1 MAGSKRN
8 AIRQLRT
15 SDGVRAWIY
24 GGDDPAAMAM
34 TFAYLSLLVLVG
46 IGRLA
51 ELGISRRNQRQL
63 EKQGVRKIPEPHFR
77 WLVYLDGG
85 VLVCAGAE
93 VLILHRPL
101 IPALA
106 IPMAM
111 LFVLANLLRWWVIR
125 TLAGHWNVEVME
137 AARVGVVRSGPY
149 RWVRP
154 PNYVAVVVEIFSLP
168 MIHTAWITAI
178 AGTLIDLEI
187 LRRRIRVE
195 DGFLMSNP
203 AYRLAMGGK
212 PRFLPRVFKR
222 RSRASGEERA
232 A

>member
-1 MAGSKRN
+1 
-8 AIRQLRT
+8 
-15 SDGVRAWIY
+15 
-24 GGDDPAAMAM
+24 M

-77 WLVYLDGG
+77 WMVFLHGG
-85 VLVCAGAE
+85 VIVCAGAE
-93 VLILHRPL
+93 VLFLHRPL

-106 IPMAM
+106 IPMAA

-137 AARVGVVRSGPY
+137 SSRVGVVCSGPY
-149 RWVRP
+149 RWVRH
-154 PNYVAVVVEIFSLP
+154 PNYVGVVLEIFSLP

-178 AGTLIDLEI
+178 VGTLGYLEI

-203 AYRLAMGGK
+203 AYRLTMGGK
-212 PRFLPRVFKR
+212 PRFFPRLFKR
-222 RSRASGEERA
+222 RSRLPGEERA

>member
-1 MAGSKRN
+1 
-8 AIRQLRT
+8 
-15 SDGVRAWIY
+15 
-24 GGDDPAAMAM
+24 M
-34 TFAYLSLLVLVG
+34 TIAYLFLLVLVA

-63 EKQGVRKIPEPHFR
+63 EKQGARKIPEPHFR
-77 WLVYLDGG
+77 WMVFLHVG

-106 IPMAM
+106 VPMTL

-137 AARVGVVRSGPY
+137 SSGVGVVSSGPY
-149 RWVRP
+149 RWVRH

-168 MIHTAWITAI
+168 MIHAAWITAVS
-178 AGTLIDLEI
+178 GTIGNLEI
-187 LRRRIRVE
+187 LRRRLRVE
-195 DGFLMSNP
+195 DGVLLSNP

-212 PRFLPRVFKR
+212 PRFLPRVLHNIK
-222 RSRASGEERA
+222 S
-232 A
+232 

>member
-1 MAGSKRN
+1 
-8 AIRQLRT
+8 
-15 SDGVRAWIY
+15 
-24 GGDDPAAMAM
+24 MAM
-34 TFAYLSLLVLVG
+34 TIAYLSLLVLVG

-51 ELGISRRNQRQL
+51 ELGISRRNQRHL

-77 WLVYLDGG
+77 WMVFLHGG

-106 IPMAM
+106 ISMAV

-125 TLAGHWNVEVME
+125 ILAEHWNVEVME
-137 AARVGVVRSGPY
+137 SSRVGVVSSGPY
-149 RWVRP
+149 RWVRH

-168 MIHTAWITAI
+168 MIHAAWITAI
-178 AGTLIDLEI
+178 AGTLGNLEI
-187 LRRRIRVE
+187 LRRRLRVE
-195 DGFLMSNP
+195 DGVLLSNP

-212 PRFLPRVFKR
+212 PRFFPQCLSGIRKR
-222 RSRASGEERA
+222 PGKGA

>member
-1 MAGSKRN
+1 
-8 AIRQLRT
+8 
-15 SDGVRAWIY
+15 
-24 GGDDPAAMAM
+24 MAM
-34 TFAYLSLLVLVG
+34 TVAYISLLVLVG

-77 WLVYLDGG
+77 WMVMLHGS
-85 VLVCAGAE
+85 VLVGAGAE
-93 VLILHRPL
+93 VLFLRRPL

-106 IPMAM
+106 IPMAA
-111 LFVLANLLRWWVIR
+111 LFVLSNALRWWVIR

-137 AARVGVVRSGPY
+137 SSLVGVVSSGPY
-149 RWVRP
+149 RWVRH
-154 PNYVAVVVEIFSLP
+154 PNYVGVVMEIFSLP

-178 AGTLIDLEI
+178 VGTLGYLEI

-195 DGFLMSNP
+195 DGFLMSSP
-203 AYRLAMGGK
+203 DYRLTMGGK
-212 PRFLPRVFKR
+212 PRFFPRMFKR
-222 RSRASGEERA
+222 HSRSPREQHA